1 MCVCVWGG
9 GGRGGG
15 GGETARES
23 PFNSSFR
30 VLCLL
35 KVQSS
40 RGQGIKAAGINS
52 LITIFNL
59 LAITF

>member
-1 MCVCVWGG
+1 MCVCVGG
-9 GGRGGG
+9 GGRGE

-40 RGQGIKAAGINS
+40 REQGIKVVGINS

-59 LAITF
+59 LPITF